1 MVPGLWQLRLP
12 LAWEGIGSVNAFAI
26 ARDDGVMLVDC
37 GSAGDPSYRHALAL
51 ALDQAGFGLRDVR
64 VLAGTHTHSDH
75 VGMASWV
82 IGESGCELAMH
93 PATAHFYDAMR
104 DPAGIEAA
112 RERRSRQ
119 EGVPEDVIWAYRDV
133 REETEGVLA
142 PVEPHRQLHDGV
154 RLASRLGEWEVVETP
169 GHAPSHVCLFQRDH
183 GIAVVADLVSRTF
196 SPYFDYGYTPDPVAE
211 YLASLDRVA
220 AISGIEVA
228 LPGHGRPIADL
239 ADVIAEHRE
248 GVHEGLAACRRAVAA
263 GPAGGFDLTTRVYGA
278 ARSLFVAVWQLAGV
292 ACYLRHLRLS
302 GQVTRET
309 APDGTFRYRTT
320 GDARASVVPRSGPA
334 PRASGPATSA

>member
-12 LAWEGIGSVNAFAI
+12 LPWDGIGSVNAFAI

-37 GSAGDPSYRHALAL
+37 GSAGDPSYRRALTL

-64 VLAGTHTHSDH
+64 VLVGTHTHSDH

-82 IGESGCELAMH
+82 IEESGCEFVMH
-93 PATAHFYDAMR
+93 PASAHFYDAMR
-104 DPAGIEAA
+104 DPEGIAAA
-112 RERRSRQ
+112 RERRSRR

-142 PVEPHRQLHDGV
+142 PVEPHRRLHDGV
-154 RLASRLGEWEVVETP
+154 RLASRLGEWEVIETP

-183 GIAVVADLVSRTF
+183 GIAIVADLVSRIF

-211 YLASLDRVA
+211 YLASLDRMT
-220 AISGIEVA
+220 AIPGIEAA

-239 ADVIAEHRE
+239 AEVIGEHRE
-248 GVHEGLAACRRAVAA
+248 GIHHRLAACREAVAA
-263 GPAGGFDLTTRVYGA
+263 APAGGYDVTTRVHGA
-278 ARSLFVAVWQLAGV
+278 ARSLVIAVWQMTEV
-292 ACYLRHLRLS
+292 VCYLRHLRLA

-309 APDGTFRYRTT
+309 TPDGTFHYRPT
-320 GDARASVVPRSGPA
+320 GSARTSVA
-334 PRASGPATSA
+334 PRASGPATFA